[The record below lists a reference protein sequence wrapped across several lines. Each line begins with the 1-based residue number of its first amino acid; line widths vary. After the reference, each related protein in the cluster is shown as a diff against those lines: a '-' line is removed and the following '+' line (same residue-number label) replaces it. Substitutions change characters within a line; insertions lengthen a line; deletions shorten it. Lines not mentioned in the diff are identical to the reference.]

1 MRTLAELGRALDEAR
16 RRKGLSNKDLAE
28 RVGLTPLTVGH
39 VLSGKSAVRAT
50 NLMAL
55 ADELDLAL
63 VLLPKAVAE
72 TVEPNPPPAVPGYLS
87 PLERVLQ
94 QLNDG
99 GAARTAR
106 SDKPEGQGR

>member
-1 MRTLAELGRALDEAR
+1 MAKMDDMNRRILRELTRDGRI
-16 RRKGLSNKDLAE
+16 SNLILAE

-72 TVEPNPPPAVPGYLS
+72 RLAREPPMLPMGVRATATRQGSLGERGRCMNLS
-87 PLERVLQ
+87 LNGEGELQ
-94 QLNDG
+94 
-99 GAARTAR
+99 R
-106 SDKPEGQGR
+106 

>member
-1 MRTLAELGRALDEAR
+1 MKTLAELGRALDEAR
-16 RRKGLSNKDLAE
+16 RRKGLSNKELAE

-39 VLSGKSAVRAT
+39 VLNGKSAVRAT
-50 NLMAL
+50 NLMAM

-72 TVEPNPPPAVPGYLS
+72 AVEQAPPPAVPGYMS

-94 QLNDG
+94 PLNDDRAG
-99 GAARTAR
+99 HPAR
-106 SDKPEGQGR
+106 SAKPGEQSR